1 VTDIDPLELLL
12 ADLDAHLEWL
22 ERVADSRGLGD
33 LPVLATAMDAS
44 REQLQRRAKAV
55 RDHLALGD
63 TGVLDL
69 GDIAGPD
76 DSTTQLSAPPT
87 RRRRL
92 LRGE

>member
-1 VTDIDPLELLL
+1 MSDLDPIELLL
-12 ADLDAHLEWL
+12 ADLDAHCEWL

-63 TGVLDL
+63 TGVLEL
-69 GDIAGPD
+69 GDLAGPD
-76 DSTTQLSAPPT
+76 DETTRVSAPPI
-87 RRRRL
+87 RRRRQP
-92 LRGE
+92 